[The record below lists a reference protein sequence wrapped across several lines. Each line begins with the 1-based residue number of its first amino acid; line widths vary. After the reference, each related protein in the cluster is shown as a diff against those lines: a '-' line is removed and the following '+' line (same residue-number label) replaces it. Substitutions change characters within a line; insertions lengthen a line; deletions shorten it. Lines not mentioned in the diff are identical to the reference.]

1 MADYSIYILDES
13 DITIDGAVLDGVT
26 QGSGSHMVGA
36 TIVLE
41 NDNWNEVLVTDN
53 DSDFGDTDGSQV
65 LNGDQVIDGVTYA
78 GGTALEAEYALTV
91 TDGTNTYTVV
101 AFNVNNSNPAYGTI
115 EGLAFIGP
123 EGGFPPVGVELTVIS
138 NEEGPN
144 YAAADYATPICFGP
158 GTLIGTAIG
167 PRPVEMLSP
176 GDLVVTEGNGLQPV
190 RWIHRREHAAW
201 GASTPVLVRAGAIG
215 NSRDLLLSGQH
226 KVRFAGWRAEFLF
239 GQPAVLVAAKDLVN
253 GSSVVFRPGGGVT
266 YWHFALD
273 RHELIRAEGAVAET
287 LLSGDEALASLAA
300 DDRAGLLGALPG
312 LERGQGPASA
322 LPTLRAYEARM
333 LLAA

>member
-176 GDLVVTEGNGLQPV
+176 ATSWSPRATGCSRCAGSTGGSTRPGVRPRLSWSVPAPSATAATFSCRGNT
-190 RWIHRREHAAW
+190 RS
-201 GASTPVLVRAGAIG
+201 ASPAGA
-215 NSRDLLLSGQH
+215 
-226 KVRFAGWRAEFLF
+226 
-239 GQPAVLVAAKDLVN
+239 P
-253 GSSVVFRPGGGVT
+253 SSC
-266 YWHFALD
+266 
-273 RHELIRAEGAVAET
+273 
-287 LLSGDEALASLAA
+287 SASLPCS
-300 DDRAGLLGALPG
+300 LP
-312 LERGQGPASA
+312 RRTS
-322 LPTLRAYEARM
+322 
-333 LLAA
+333 